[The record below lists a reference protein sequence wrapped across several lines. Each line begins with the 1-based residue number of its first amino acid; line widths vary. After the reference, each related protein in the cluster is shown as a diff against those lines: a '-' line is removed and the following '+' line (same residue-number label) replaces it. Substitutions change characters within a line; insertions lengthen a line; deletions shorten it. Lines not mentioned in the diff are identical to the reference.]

1 MQEQSWVKSMSQTRG
16 DTLEGVLNEL
26 QGSIPEIEACAI
38 VSVEGLPIVSALP
51 TDVDEA
57 KVAAMTAA
65 MLTLGE
71 KAAIELGKG
80 NLEQVN
86 IKGEQGWLLA
96 IQAGMNAC
104 LTVSTTRDAKLG
116 LVFLDMKRAAEKIA
130 TMI

>member
-1 MQEQSWVKSMSQTRG
+1 MGESREN
-16 DTLEGVLNEL
+16 TLEGVLNEL

-71 KAAIELGKG
+71 KAAMELGKG
-80 NLEQVN
+80 ELEQVN
-86 IKGEQGWLLA
+86 IKGVNGWLLVV
-96 IQAGMNAC
+96 QAGMNAC
-104 LTVSTTRDAKLG
+104 LTVSTTANAKLG
-116 LVFLDMKRAAEKIA
+116 LIFLDMKRAAEKVA
-130 TMI
+130 GMI

>member
-1 MQEQSWVKSMSQTRG
+1 MFETRG

-51 TDVDEA
+51 PDVDEA

-80 NLEQVN
+80 ILEQVN
-86 IKGEQGWLLA
+86 VKGVDGWLLV
-96 IQAGMNAC
+96 ISAGLNAC
-104 LTVSTTRDAKLG
+104 LTVSTTANAKLG
-116 LVFLDMKRAAEKIA
+116 LIFLDMKRAADKIA
-130 TMI
+130 AMI

>member
-1 MQEQSWVKSMSQTRG
+1 MTETRS

-51 TDVDEA
+51 PDVDEA

-71 KAAIELGKG
+71 KAAMELGKG
-80 NLEQVN
+80 ILEQVN
-86 IKGEQGWLLA
+86 VKGVDGWLLVVA
-96 IQAGMNAC
+96 AGLNAC
-104 LTVSTTRDAKLG
+104 LTVSTTANAKLG
-116 LVFLDMKRAAEKIA
+116 LIFLDMKRAADKIA
-130 TMI
+130 VMI

>member
-1 MQEQSWVKSMSQTRG
+1 MSETRG
-16 DTLEGVLNEL
+16 NTLEGVLNEL

-86 IKGEQGWLLA
+86 IKGIDGWLLV

-104 LTVSTTRDAKLG
+104 LTVSTTASAKLG
-116 LVFLDMKRAAEKIA
+116 MVFLEMKRAAEKVSG
-130 TMI
+130 MI

>member
-1 MQEQSWVKSMSQTRG
+1 MSETRG
-16 DTLEGVLNEL
+16 NTLEGVLNEL

-86 IKGEQGWLLA
+86 IKGIDGWLLV

-104 LTVSTTRDAKLG
+104 LTVSTTAGAKLG
-116 LVFLDMKRAAEKIA
+116 MVFLEMKRAAEKVSG
-130 TMI
+130 MI

>member
-1 MQEQSWVKSMSQTRG
+1 MSQTRG

>member
-1 MQEQSWVKSMSQTRG
+1 MAETRG

-51 TDVDEA
+51 PDVDEA

-80 NLEQVN
+80 ILEQVN
-86 IKGEQGWLLA
+86 VKGIDGWLLVVA
-96 IQAGMNAC
+96 AGLNAC
-104 LTVSTTRDAKLG
+104 LTVSTTANAKLG
-116 LVFLDMKRAAEKIA
+116 LIFLDMKRAADKIA
-130 TMI
+130 VMI

>member
-1 MQEQSWVKSMSQTRG
+1 MSTRG
-16 DTLEGVLNEL
+16 DTLESVLNEL

-51 TDVDEA
+51 NEVDEA

-80 NLEQVN
+80 ALEQVI
-86 IKGEQGWLLA
+86 IKGDNGWLLA
-96 IQAGMNAC
+96 IQAGLNAC
-104 LTVSTTRDAKLG
+104 LTVSTTDQAKLG
-116 LVFLDMKRAAEKIA
+116 LVFLDMKRAADKIA
-130 TMI
+130 EMI

>member
-1 MQEQSWVKSMSQTRG
+1 MAETHG

-80 NLEQVN
+80 TLEQVN
-86 IKGEQGWLLA
+86 VKGIDGWLLVVA
-96 IQAGMNAC
+96 AGLNAC
-104 LTVSTTRDAKLG
+104 LTVSTTANAKLG
-116 LVFLDMKRAAEKIA
+116 LIFLDMKRAADKIA
-130 TMI
+130 AMI

>member
-1 MQEQSWVKSMSQTRG
+1 MSETRG

-86 IKGEQGWLLA
+86 IKGINGWLLV

-104 LTVSTTRDAKLG
+104 LTVSTTASAKLG
-116 LVFLDMKRAAEKIA
+116 MVFLEMKRAAEKVSE
-130 TMI
+130 MI

>member
-1 MQEQSWVKSMSQTRG
+1 MGETRG

-80 NLEQVN
+80 SLEQVN
-86 IKGEQGWLLA
+86 VKGVDGWLLVV
-96 IQAGMNAC
+96 QAGLNAC
-104 LTVSTTRDAKLG
+104 LTVSTTANAKLG
-116 LVFLDMKRAAEKIA
+116 LIFLDMKRAADKIA
-130 TMI
+130 QMI

>member
-1 MQEQSWVKSMSQTRG
+1 MGETRG

-26 QGSIPEIEACAI
+26 QGSIPEVEACAI

-65 MLTLGE
+65 MLTIGE

-86 IKGEQGWLLA
+86 IKGVDGWLLV
-96 IQAGMNAC
+96 IQAGLNAC
-104 LTVSTTRDAKLG
+104 LTVSTTATAKLG
-116 LVFLDMKRAAEKIA
+116 MVFLEMKRAAEKVSQ
-130 TMI
+130 MI

>member
-1 MQEQSWVKSMSQTRG
+1 MGETRG

-26 QGSIPEIEACAI
+26 QGSIPEVEACAI

-86 IKGEQGWLLA
+86 IKGVDGWLLV

-104 LTVSTTRDAKLG
+104 LTVSTTASAKLG
-116 LVFLDMKRAAEKIA
+116 MVFLEMKRAAEKVSQ
-130 TMI
+130 MI

>member
-1 MQEQSWVKSMSQTRG
+1 M
-16 DTLEGVLNEL
+16 EGVLNEL
-26 QGSIPEIEACAI
+26 QGSIPEVEACAI

-86 IKGEQGWLLA
+86 IKGVDGWLLV

-104 LTVSTTRDAKLG
+104 LTVSTTASAKLG
-116 LVFLDMKRAAEKIA
+116 MVFLEMKRAAEKVSQ
-130 TMI
+130 MI

>member
-1 MQEQSWVKSMSQTRG
+1 MSESRG

-26 QGSIPEIEACAI
+26 QGSIPEVEACAI

-51 TDVDEA
+51 NDVDEA

-71 KAAIELGKG
+71 KAAQELGKG
-80 NLEQVN
+80 TLEQVN
-86 IKGEQGWLLA
+86 VKGPDGWLLV

-104 LTVSTTRDAKLG
+104 LTVSTTAGAKLG
-116 LVFLDMKRAAEKIA
+116 MVFLEMKRAAGKIA
-130 TMI
+130 KMI

>member
-1 MQEQSWVKSMSQTRG
+1 MSQTRG

-86 IKGEQGWLLA
+86 IKGQQGWLLA

-104 LTVSTTRDAKLG
+104 LTVSTTSDAKLG

-130 TMI
+130 RMI

>member
-1 MQEQSWVKSMSQTRG
+1 MAETRG

-51 TDVDEA
+51 ADVDEA

-71 KAAIELGKG
+71 KAAMELGKG

-86 IKGEQGWLLA
+86 VKGVDGWLLVVA
-96 IQAGMNAC
+96 AGMNAC
-104 LTVSTTRDAKLG
+104 LTVSTTANAKLG
-116 LVFLDMKRAAEKIA
+116 LIFLDMKRAADKIA
-130 TMI
+130 KMI

>member
-1 MQEQSWVKSMSQTRG
+1 MSQTRG

-86 IKGEQGWLLA
+86 IKGQQGWLLA

>member
-1 MQEQSWVKSMSQTRG
+1 MSQSRG

-51 TDVDEA
+51 ADVDEA

-71 KAAIELGKG
+71 KAAMELGKG
-80 NLEQVN
+80 ALEQVI
-86 IKGEQGWLLA
+86 IKGDNGWLLA

-104 LTVSTTRDAKLG
+104 LTVSTTDQAKLG
-116 LVFLDMKRAAEKIA
+116 LVFLDMKRAAERVA
-130 TMI
+130 EMI

>member
-1 MQEQSWVKSMSQTRG
+1 MAESRG

-86 IKGEQGWLLA
+86 VKGVDGWLLVV
-96 IQAGMNAC
+96 QAGMNAC
-104 LTVSTTRDAKLG
+104 LTVSTTANAKLG
-116 LVFLDMKRAAEKIA
+116 LIFLDMKRAADKIA
-130 TMI
+130 KMI

>member
-1 MQEQSWVKSMSQTRG
+1 MSQTRG

-57 KVAAMTAA
+57 KVAAITAA

-71 KAAIELGKG
+71 KAAMELGKG
-80 NLEQVN
+80 EFKQV
-86 IKGEQGWLLA
+86 IIEGIDGWLLV

-104 LTVSTTRDAKLG
+104 ITVSTTSQAKLG
-116 LVFLDMKRAAEKIA
+116 LIFLDIKRAAEKIGD
-130 TMI
+130 MI

>member
-1 MQEQSWVKSMSQTRG
+1 MSQTRG

-38 VSVEGLPIVSALP
+38 VSVEGLPITSALP

-71 KAAIELGKG
+71 KASMELGKG
-80 NLEQVN
+80 ELKQVIIEGN
-86 IKGEQGWLLA
+86 EGWLLV
-96 IQAGMNAC
+96 IQAGLNAC
-104 LTVSTTRDAKLG
+104 LTVSTTKQAKLG
-116 LVFLDMKRAAEKIA
+116 LLFLDMKRAADKIGA
-130 TMI
+130 MI

>member
-1 MQEQSWVKSMSQTRG
+1 MIDQVRRMSESRG

-86 IKGEQGWLLA
+86 IKGVNGWLLV

-104 LTVSTTRDAKLG
+104 LTVSTTASAKLG
-116 LVFLDMKRAAEKIA
+116 MVFLEMKRAAEKVSG
-130 TMI
+130 MI

>member
-1 MQEQSWVKSMSQTRG
+1 MSETRG

-26 QGSIPEIEACAI
+26 QGSIPEIEAAAI

-65 MLTLGE
+65 ILTLGE
-71 KAAIELGKG
+71 RAAIELSKG

-86 IKGEQGWLLA
+86 VKGSDGWL
-96 IQAGMNAC
+96 IVVQAGMNAC
-104 LTVSTTRDAKLG
+104 ITVSTTANAKLG
-116 LVFLDMKRAAEKIA
+116 LIFLDMKRAAEKIA
-130 TMI
+130 KLI

>member
-1 MQEQSWVKSMSQTRG
+1 MTETRG

-51 TDVDEA
+51 PDVDEA

-71 KAAIELGKG
+71 KAAMELGKG
-80 NLEQVN
+80 ILEQVN
-86 IKGEQGWLLA
+86 VKGIDGWLLVVA
-96 IQAGMNAC
+96 AGLNAC
-104 LTVSTTRDAKLG
+104 LTVSTTANAKLG
-116 LVFLDMKRAAEKIA
+116 LIFLDMKRAADKIA
-130 TMI
+130 AMI

>member
-1 MQEQSWVKSMSQTRG
+1 MTETRG

-51 TDVDEA
+51 MDVDEA

-80 NLEQVN
+80 TLEQVN
-86 IKGEQGWLLA
+86 VKGVDGWLLVVS
-96 IQAGMNAC
+96 AGLNAC
-104 LTVSTTRDAKLG
+104 LTVSTTANAKLG
-116 LVFLDMKRAAEKIA
+116 LIFLDMKRAADKIA

>member
-1 MQEQSWVKSMSQTRG
+1 MIETRG

-51 TDVDEA
+51 PDVDEA

-71 KAAIELGKG
+71 KAAMELGKG
-80 NLEQVN
+80 ILEQVN
-86 IKGEQGWLLA
+86 VKGVDGWLLVVA
-96 IQAGMNAC
+96 AGLNAC
-104 LTVSTTRDAKLG
+104 LTVSTTANAKLG
-116 LVFLDMKRAAEKIA
+116 LIFLDMKRAADKIA
-130 TMI
+130 VMI

>member
-1 MQEQSWVKSMSQTRG
+1 MSESRG

-57 KVAAMTAA
+57 KLAAITAA

-71 KAAIELGKG
+71 KAAVELGKG

-86 IKGEQGWLLA
+86 VKGVNGWILV

-104 LTVSTTRDAKLG
+104 LTVSTTANAKLG
-116 LVFLDMKRAAEKIA
+116 LVFLDMKRAAEKVAQLI
-130 TMI
+130 

>member
-1 MQEQSWVKSMSQTRG
+1 MGESREN
-16 DTLEGVLNEL
+16 TLEGVLNEL

-71 KAAIELGKG
+71 KAAMELGKG
-80 NLEQVN
+80 ELEQVN
-86 IKGEQGWLLA
+86 IKGINGWLLV

-104 LTVSTTRDAKLG
+104 LTVSTTANAKLG
-116 LVFLDMKRAAEKIA
+116 LIFLDMKRAAEKVSQ
-130 TMI
+130 MI

>member
-1 MQEQSWVKSMSQTRG
+1 MGETRG

-80 NLEQVN
+80 VLEQVN
-86 IKGEQGWLLA
+86 VKGEDGWLLVV
-96 IQAGMNAC
+96 QAGMNAC
-104 LTVSTTRDAKLG
+104 LTVSTTASAKLG
-116 LVFLDMKRAAEKIA
+116 LIFLDMKRAAEKIA
-130 TMI
+130 QMI

>member
-1 MQEQSWVKSMSQTRG
+1 MIDQVRRMSESRG

-86 IKGEQGWLLA
+86 IKGVNGWLLV

-104 LTVSTTRDAKLG
+104 LTVSTTASAKLG
-116 LVFLDMKRAAEKIA
+116 MVFLEMKRAAEKVSE
-130 TMI
+130 MI

>member
-1 MQEQSWVKSMSQTRG
+1 MSQTRG

-38 VSVEGLPIVSALP
+38 VSVEGLPITSALP

-71 KAAIELGKG
+71 KASMELGKG
-80 NLEQVN
+80 ELKQVIIEGN
-86 IKGEQGWLLA
+86 DGWLLV
-96 IQAGMNAC
+96 IQAGLNAC
-104 LTVSTTRDAKLG
+104 LTVSTTKQAKLG
-116 LVFLDMKRAAEKIA
+116 LLFLDMKRAADKIGA
-130 TMI
+130 MI

>member
-1 MQEQSWVKSMSQTRG
+1 M
-16 DTLEGVLNEL
+16 EGVLNEL

-80 NLEQVN
+80 SLEQVN
-86 IKGEQGWLLA
+86 IKGIDGWLLV
-96 IQAGMNAC
+96 IQAGLNAC
-104 LTVSTTRDAKLG
+104 LTVSTTASAKLG
-116 LVFLDMKRAAEKIA
+116 MVFLEMKRAAEKVSQ
-130 TMI
+130 MI